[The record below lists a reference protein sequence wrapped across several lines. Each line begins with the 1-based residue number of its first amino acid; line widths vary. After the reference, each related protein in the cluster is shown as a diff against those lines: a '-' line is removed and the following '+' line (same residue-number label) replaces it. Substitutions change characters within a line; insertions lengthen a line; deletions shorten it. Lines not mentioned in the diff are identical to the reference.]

1 MYSYNII
8 AKQYFINY
16 MSSYNII
23 IYNVIMNNNNNHQI
37 HGMHY
42 NNNGRV
48 CLDVE
53 DEKLL
58 SKNERLDLMKDK
70 KTSIQISPETR
81 DRLYRLKFRKTYE
94 QFLSELCDM
103 YEEREL
109 EGDIKR

>member
-1 MYSYNII
+1 MI
-8 AKQYFINY
+8 
-16 MSSYNII
+16 
-23 IYNVIMNNNNNHQI
+23 
-37 HGMHY
+37 
-42 NNNGRV
+42 
-48 CLDVE
+48 
-53 DEKLL
+53 
-58 SKNERLDLMKDK
+58 SKMKRFSPRTERLDQMKDN

>member
-1 MYSYNII
+1 LI
-8 AKQYFINY
+8 
-16 MSSYNII
+16 
-23 IYNVIMNNNNNHQI
+23 
-37 HGMHY
+37 
-42 NNNGRV
+42 
-48 CLDVE
+48 
-53 DEKLL
+53 
-58 SKNERLDLMKDK
+58 SKMKRFSPRTERLDQMKDN

>member
-1 MYSYNII
+1 MVCII
-8 AKQYFINY
+8 T
-16 MSSYNII
+16 II
-23 IYNVIMNNNNNHQI
+23 GEYTLI
-37 HGMHY
+37 
-42 NNNGRV
+42 
-48 CLDVE
+48 
-53 DEKLL
+53 
-58 SKNERLDLMKDK
+58 SKMKRFSPRTERLDQMKDN

>member
-1 MYSYNII
+1 MVCII
-8 AKQYFINY
+8 T
-16 MSSYNII
+16 II
-23 IYNVIMNNNNNHQI
+23 GEYTSI
-37 HGMHY
+37 
-42 NNNGRV
+42 
-48 CLDVE
+48 
-53 DEKLL
+53 
-58 SKNERLDLMKDK
+58 SKMKRFSPRTERLDQMKDN